1 MGKQGSEIKM
11 RKIRNSQISGTVF
24 VYMFS
29 AIIIALILIFGYR
42 SIIGTQ
48 ESIEQTELAIF
59 KNKII
64 SDIEM
69 IRTDFGSSKTVS
81 YSIPRQTQ
89 LCIFDLSKKES
100 IFENLPPDFNPLIID
115 SIRNNIKKNAFV
127 WGNEI
132 FEPLYLGEIEI
143 REPYFYCLE
152 PVAGKISFVVEGLG
166 NRTLISYINQ

>member
-1 MGKQGSEIKM
+1 MQKIK
-11 RKIRNSQISGTVF
+11 KSQISGTVF

-29 AIIIALILIFGYR
+29 AIIIAVILIFGYR

-48 ESIEQTELAIF
+48 ESIEQTELAMF

-64 SDIEM
+64 SDIES
-69 IRTDFGSSKTVS
+69 IIADFGSSKEVS
-81 YSIPRQTQ
+81 YSIPSQTE

-115 SIRNNIKKNAFV
+115 SIRNNVRKNAFV

-132 FEPLYLGEIEI
+132 FEPFYIGEIEI
-143 REPYFYCLE
+143 REPYFYCLN
-152 PVAGKISFVVEGLG
+152 PVAGKVSFVIEGLG
-166 NRTLISYINQ
+166 NRTLILTSP